1 VRFIYQYPETH
12 GATADMLDPGPP
24 AELAVAAE
32 AAGWH
37 GFAFTEHPAPGA
49 RWLDAG
55 GHQSLDPLVAL
66 GHIAAVTTRLKLM
79 TNLAVGPYR
88 NPLSLAKSVA
98 TVDKLSHGRMILGVG
113 TGYLKGEFR
122 ALGVDFEERN
132 ALFDEMLDT
141 LPSHWSG
148 KPFSYA
154 GTHFVAKDTIGLPRP
169 VQDPIPIWIGG
180 NSKLT
185 LRRVAER
192 GHGWLPMLAGTDIST
207 TTRTPH
213 IGSIDELGAKI
224 AELRELAGDRAATLD
239 VTASLFDSDT
249 SRHAETIARLQE
261 IGVTWIIAGGG
272 RNDARA
278 FIDEFAARCIS

>member
-1 VRFIYQYPETH
+1 VKFIYQYPETN
-12 GATADMLDPGPP
+12 GATADMLDAGAP
-24 AELAVAAE
+24 AELAIAAE

-55 GHQSLDPLVAL
+55 GHQSLDPFVAL
-66 GHIAAVTTRLKLM
+66 AHVAAVTTNLRLL

-98 TVDKLSHGRMILGVG
+98 SVDKLSGGRMILGTG

-122 ALGVDFEERN
+122 ALGVEFEERN
-132 ALFDEMLDT
+132 QLFDEMLDT
-141 LPSHWSG
+141 LPLHWSG
-148 KPFSYA
+148 KPFSYE

-185 LRRVAER
+185 LRRVADR
-192 GHGWLPMLAGTDIST
+192 GQGWLPMLAGVDISA

-213 IGSIDELGAKI
+213 IGTIDELAAKI
-224 AELRELAGDRAATLD
+224 GELRELAGTRVLD
-239 VTASLFDSDT
+239 VTASLFDRSDDT
-249 SRHAETIARLQE
+249 GRQRETIARLE
-261 IGVTWIIAGGG
+261 DIGVTWIIAGGG
-272 RNDARA
+272 HDDARP
-278 FIDEFAARCIS
+278 FIDDFASRFIT